1 VGVGASGRGN
11 AALEARLDYL
21 ASAGDLLAVRSAMME
36 VTGKTLRFA
45 HFLHDLRSGTMIATN
60 ETVAAM
66 LDLDA
71 RRLLHAAGGDLLTVF
86 YSNLYFHRALFGL
99 CRNACLIETIE
110 HLAYL
115 QQCRAWAQAAGATL
129 QVYDVRDPDDIARHS
144 RRWSSIAGHRNIGA
158 TVLYCDVS
166 DEAMQKCRG
175 VGVSD
180 NANALLLSAP

>member
-1 VGVGASGRGN
+1 MRMIRETKS
-11 AALEARLDYL
+11 
-21 ASAGDLLAVRSAMME
+21 S
-36 VTGKTLRFA
+36 GKTLRFA

-86 YSNLYFHRALFGL
+86 YSNLNFHRALFGL

-129 QVYDVRDPDDIARHS
+129 QVYDVRDPDDIAPAFAKMVLDR
-144 RRWSSIAGHRNIGA
+144 GA
-158 TVLYCDVS
+158 S
-166 DEAMQKCRG
+166 
-175 VGVSD
+175 
-180 NANALLLSAP
+180 